1 MPPRQIYA
9 SCRWVLSPLE
19 WQHWDTDPDDDGVL
33 RVAFRQAGGGGR
45 PSFPLADVELVER
58 PDCVIVTL
66 YERNVGATKLAAIT
80 SSVAL
85 ALQAPLGDRRVHD
98 GIDGARRRRLSAEPA
113 EVGDDWID
121 RDALDAAP
129 LWEHPRR
136 SA

>member
-19 WQHWDTDPDDDGVL
+19 WQHWDTDPDDDGKL
-33 RVAFRQAGGGGR
+33 RIAFRQASGGAG

-58 PDCVIVTL
+58 PECVIVTL
-66 YERNVGATKLAAIT
+66 YERNVGATKLAAVT
-80 SSVAL
+80 SSIAL

-98 GIDGARRRRLSAEPA
+98 GIDGARRRRLPA
-113 EVGDDWID
+113 GLPEDSDDPID
-121 RDALDAAP
+121 RGALDVAP
-129 LWEHPRR
+129 LWERPRR